1 MCIQF
6 TVVHGLDMLS
16 VSREDDSVTTLAV
29 LSLKEAL
36 KMVKKHCDTGGSLV
50 DLDKMVVWGLE
61 KLSFLGK

>member
-1 MCIQF
+1 
-6 TVVHGLDMLS
+6 MLS